1 MMLLVLLVECLF
13 ACSRTHSNG
22 SSQVFVG
29 MRKSEGSVQSDRDAS
44 ASIWIR
50 KADVRPCVQS
60 CERKIILLS
69 NDVQLKE
76 KKGKEGQAL
85 LSRLRDALQPTEAM
99 RELYVSVRSRRQ
111 NHVRATRS
119 RSTHSQITWVRR

>member
-44 ASIWIR
+44 AMRVDSLDRILIR
-50 KADVRPCVQS
+50 PAD
-60 CERKIILLS
+60 
-69 NDVQLKE
+69 
-76 KKGKEGQAL
+76 
-85 LSRLRDALQPTEAM
+85 
-99 RELYVSVRSRRQ
+99 
-111 NHVRATRS
+111 
-119 RSTHSQITWVRR
+119 THWS